1 MDAKMFGAFL
11 AQVRRAQGLT
21 QAELAEQLHVTD
33 KAVSRW
39 ERGVGLPDINTLEP
53 LADAL
58 GLSLADLMHC
68 HDPAQEPPTAPV
80 PLEDFFSM
88 LRRRPVADWHSVR
101 TALLR
106 LSIALALWGIFACHG
121 TLAVHWRSL
130 SDGSLQADGWM
141 SSWVVFPLLAGM
153 EFLMLELWNSF
164 EQSVF
169 YHRYLETVV
178 LLSKGEIDS
187 KKVRVEFSL
196 EDMDMSGFQ
205 KGATYEQIKAYVL
218 EHTGLEVSSLYISQI
233 KRKCGLDVGQNYN
246 LSKKE
251 DAKVPKC
258 PPEKEAAIR
267 DALKYFQMI

>member
-1 MDAKMFGAFL
+1 MDAKTFGAFL

-164 EQSVF
+164 EQNRYVRQWGDVF
-169 YHRYLETVV
+169 FSASIAFAAQ
-178 LLSKGEIDS
+178 LS
-187 KKVRVEFSL
+187 RFL
-196 EDMDMSGFQ
+196 WL
-205 KGATYEQIKAYVL
+205 A
-218 EHTGLEVSSLYISQI
+218 LEVL
-233 KRKCGLDVGQNYN
+233 CFCFFGFLMPCAEFLLLLLNG
-246 LSKKE
+246 
-251 DAKVPKC
+251 A
-258 PPEKEAAIR
+258 
-267 DALKYFQMI
+267 

>member
-1 MDAKMFGAFL
+1 MDAKTFGAFL
-11 AQVRRAQGLT
+11 ALVRRAQGLT

-130 SDGSLQADGWM
+130 GDGSLQAEGWM

-164 EQSVF
+164 EQNRYVRQWGDVF
-169 YHRYLETVV
+169 FSASIAFAAQ
-178 LLSKGEIDS
+178 LS
-187 KKVRVEFSL
+187 RFL
-196 EDMDMSGFQ
+196 WL
-205 KGATYEQIKAYVL
+205 VL
-218 EHTGLEVSSLYISQI
+218 EVLCFCFFGFLMPCAEFLLLLLN
-233 KRKCGLDVGQNYN
+233 G
-246 LSKKE
+246 
-251 DAKVPKC
+251 A
-258 PPEKEAAIR
+258 
-267 DALKYFQMI
+267 